1 MLWDVVIICR
11 INEEEVKECIF
22 YVILFI
28 FLINIDIVK
37 KYKKIKVIC
46 KILRMLFSF
55 VRFWFIII

>member
-37 KYKKIKVIC
+37 KYKKIKVIW
-46 KILRMLFSF
+46 KDFENVI
-55 VRFWFIII
+55 